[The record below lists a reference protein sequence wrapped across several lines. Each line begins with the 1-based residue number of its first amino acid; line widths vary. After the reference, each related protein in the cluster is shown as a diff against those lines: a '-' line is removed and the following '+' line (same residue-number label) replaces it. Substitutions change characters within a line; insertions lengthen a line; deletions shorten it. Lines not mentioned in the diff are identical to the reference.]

1 MPIKKDKKNKRNL
14 IRERADEFIAKIE
27 GHGSL
32 LVDFKKGSVKL
43 EVHEG
48 ERLFEGILVGRT
60 LEEMHWIT
68 PRICGVCPIAHN
80 LASLHATEAALNIKV
95 TESTKRLRRI
105 MQAGQNIQSH
115 VLHAVFLALPDY
127 IGLDRITEL
136 EKTDPKSFAL
146 SLDLKETGD
155 EIASVVAGR
164 NVHPTRTT
172 IGGFHKVP
180 TKDELIAL
188 LKKLEKAIPM
198 AEKLVKLF
206 SGLTYPQL
214 KMDLEFLMQSGGE
227 VLSSKRE
234 GFKIL
239 EYKSNLIE
247 EVKGYSTAKFGTY
260 LGDNCMVGAL
270 ARLYFLKND
279 KTLPE
284 KGQAILDE
292 IDFHNPFYNNL
303 AQIIEVLFEIEEA
316 ARIVTQL
323 IEDGIDGKVAPPAS
337 RPVNKGIGAVEAPRG
352 GLYNEVHMDKGNVI
366 TYANI
371 LTPTVQNLPSMEE
384 AAGAILAQH
393 SKKTEKELKR
403 LITMLVRAYDPCITC
418 SAH

>member
-1 MPIKKDKKNKRNL
+1 MPIKKDKKRNL
-14 IRERADEFIAKIE
+14 IRERADSFIAKIE

-32 LVDFKKGSVKL
+32 LVDFKKGRVKL

-80 LASLHATEAALNIKV
+80 LASLHATEAALGIKV
-95 TESTKRLRRI
+95 TESTRLLRRV

-136 EKTDPKSFAL
+136 QETDPKSFAL

-180 TKDELIAL
+180 TKEELALL
-188 LKKLEKAIPM
+188 LKKLKKSIPM
-198 AEKLVKLF
+198 AKKLVGLF
-206 SGLTYPQL
+206 SGLTYPSL
-214 KMDLEFLMQSGGE
+214 KMDLEFLVQ
-227 VLSSKRE
+227 VDDKTLSSKRD
-234 GFKIL
+234 GFKIT
-239 EYKSNLIE
+239 EYKSNLLE

-270 ARLYFLKND
+270 ARLYFLKMD
-279 KTLPE
+279 KALPVE
-284 KGQAILDE
+284 KKAVLEG
-292 IDFHNPFYNNL
+292 IDFQNPFYNNL
-303 AQIIEVLFEIEEA
+303 AQIIEVLFELEES
-316 ARIVTQL
+316 ARIVAGL
-323 IEDGIDGKVAPPAS
+323 IGDGIDDKIATPGKNQPG
-337 RPVNKGIGAVEAPRG
+337 KGIGAVEAPRG

-393 SKKTEKELKR
+393 KKSEKELTR

>member
-1 MPIKKDKKNKRNL
+1 MPKKDKKSL
-14 IRERADEFIAKIE
+14 TRARAESFIAKIE

-32 LVDFKKGSVKL
+32 LVDFKKGRVKL

-60 LEEMHWIT
+60 LDEMHWIT

-80 LASLHATEAALNIKV
+80 LASLHATEAALGIKV
-95 TESTKRLRRI
+95 TESTKLLRRI

-115 VLHAVFLALPDY
+115 ILHAVFLALPDY

-136 EKTDPKSFAL
+136 EKTDPKTFAEA
-146 SLDLKETGD
+146 LDLKEMGD

-172 IGGFHKVP
+172 VGGFHKVP
-180 TKDELIAL
+180 TKDELEEL
-188 LKKLEKAIPM
+188 QKKLKKAIPK
-198 AEKLVKLF
+198 ARKFVKLF
-206 SGLTYPQL
+206 SGLKYPTL
-214 KMDLEFLMQSGGE
+214 KMDLEFLTQDNGR
-227 VLSSKRE
+227 VLSSKRD
-234 GFKIL
+234 GFKVT

-260 LGDNCMVGAL
+260 LGENCMVGSL
-270 ARLYFLKND
+270 ARLFFLKND
-279 KTLPE
+279 KALPE
-284 KGQAILDE
+284 KRGSILNE
-292 IDFHNPFYNNL
+292 VDFTNPFHNNL
-303 AQIIEVLFEIEEA
+303 AQVIEVLFDLEEA
-316 ARIVTQL
+316 KRLVTQL
-323 IEDGIDGKVAPPAS
+323 IEEGIDDRIAKPSAKPT
-337 RPVNKGIGAVEAPRG
+337 NKGIGAVEAPRG
-352 GLYNEVHMDKGNVI
+352 GLYNEVHINKENII

-384 AAGAILAQH
+384 AAEAILAQH
-393 SKKTEKELKR
+393 GKKTEKELER
-403 LITMLVRAYDPCITC
+403 LIIMLVRAYDPCITC

>member
-1 MPIKKDKKNKRNL
+1 VTAGKNKKNLVKA
-14 IRERADEFIAKIE
+14 RAEEFIAKIE

-32 LVDFKKGSVKL
+32 RIDFKKGRVKL

-60 LEEMHWIT
+60 LDEMHWIT

-80 LASLHATEAALNIKV
+80 LASLNATEAALGIKV

-115 VLHAVFLALPDY
+115 ILHAVFLALPDY

-136 EKTDPKSFAL
+136 EKRDPKTFAEA
-146 SLDLKETGD
+146 LDLKEMGD

-172 IGGFHKVP
+172 VGGFHKVP
-180 TKDELIAL
+180 TKDELTIL
-188 LKKLEKAIPM
+188 LKKLRKAVPKAKKI
-198 AEKLVKLF
+198 VKLF
-206 SGLTYPQL
+206 SELEYPPLT
-214 KMDLEFLMQSGGE
+214 MELEYLIQDGDR
-227 VLSSKRE
+227 VLSNRRD
-234 GFKIL
+234 GFKSID
-239 EYKSNLIE
+239 YKSKLIE

-270 ARLYFLKND
+270 ARLYFKKND
-279 KTLPE
+279 KDLPAE
-284 KGQAILDE
+284 RSAILGKL
-292 IDFHNPFYNNL
+292 DFKNPFHNNL
-303 AQIIEVLFEIEEA
+303 AQIVEVLFELEDA
-316 ARIVTQL
+316 VRITAEM
-323 IEDGIDGKVAPPAS
+323 IEDGIDDSISAPAAKPT
-337 RPVNKGIGAVEAPRG
+337 NKGIGWVEAPRG
-352 GLYNEVHMDKGNVI
+352 GLYNEVHIDKNNII

-384 AAGAILAQH
+384 AAEALLAQH
-393 SKKTEKELKR
+393 STKPEKELKR

-418 SAH
+418 STH